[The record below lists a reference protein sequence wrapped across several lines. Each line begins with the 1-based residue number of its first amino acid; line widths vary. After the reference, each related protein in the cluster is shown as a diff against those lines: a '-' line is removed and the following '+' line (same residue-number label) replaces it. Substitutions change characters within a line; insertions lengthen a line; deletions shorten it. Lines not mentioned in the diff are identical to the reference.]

1 MSTKFKSLN
10 DFIRN
15 ASESKKQRV
24 FEKVIHEALTEQ
36 RKLLAKADAM
46 RKEDLCYG
54 NHKS

>member
-36 RKLLAKADAM
+36 RKLLAKAEKVQNV
-46 RKEDLCYG
+46 R
-54 NHKS
+54 